1 MMPSGRPVCHGFP
14 QIAPR
19 RRVSRT
25 AQPRSAPPDAIDA
38 RYHWCMSALEIV
50 YYALLVASA
59 LVIGW
64 FSVFVVYRLFR
75 GQR

>member
-1 MMPSGRPVCHGFP
+1 
-14 QIAPR
+14 
-19 RRVSRT
+19 
-25 AQPRSAPPDAIDA
+25 
-38 RYHWCMSALEIV
+38 MSALEIV
-50 YYALLVASA
+50 YYALLGASA